1 MLSKLKIS
9 KELIVLILV
18 LIITLLLATDD
29 LLRFKI
35 QKKTLSSLLF
45 PTYKISS
52 YPLLKLTPP
61 DISAESAIILDK
73 DSQKVVYA
81 KNPDFRFSPASTTK
95 IMTALVALNNFHLTD
110 ILTVKNKIIDGAI
123 LGTFV
128 GENFSFENMLYG
140 MLLPSANDMAITIA
154 QNYPDGQDNFI
165 VQMNKKAEELHLV
178 NTHFADPA
186 GLNDNEGYSTARD
199 LARLASYGLENPEF
213 AKIVATKDKNISST
227 DDINLYSVENLNN
240 LLGKYGVVGMK
251 TGFTDEA
258 KGVLVTAAKQNGHT
272 FILVVMRSDDRFL
285 DTEKLLNYLWSN
297 ITFLSMNN

>member
-35 QKKTLSSLLF
+35 ERETLSSLFF
-45 PTYKISS
+45 PTYNISS
-52 YPLLKLTPP
+52 YPLLKLTPL

-95 IMTALVALNNFHLTD
+95 IMTALVALENFRLND
-110 ILTVKNKIIDGAI
+110 ILTVKNKITDGAI

-199 LARLASYGLENPEF
+199 LARLACYGLENPEF

-297 ITFLSMNN
+297 ITFLSMNQ